1 MTSAVT
7 EYDPSM
13 ENVRVVRF
21 FYEWHSSMVVA
32 LMLLMSK
39 KCAQGAWHQVPKR
52 GRVGRYHEE

>member
-1 MTSAVT
+1 
-7 EYDPSM
+7 M